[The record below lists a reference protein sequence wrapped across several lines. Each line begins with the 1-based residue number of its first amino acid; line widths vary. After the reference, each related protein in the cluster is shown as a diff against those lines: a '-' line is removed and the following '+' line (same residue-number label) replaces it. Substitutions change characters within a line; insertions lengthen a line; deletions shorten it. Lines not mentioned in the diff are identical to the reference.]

1 MKRCFGERFN
11 VSVMIDGRVV
21 KGEITVKTGEP
32 PQNCRMSLTPIHWRN
47 TAGQVLL
54 KVVLQDGKLYKMS
67 VVQNRIAAEYE
78 SVQ

>member
-32 PQNCRMSLTPIHWRN
+32 PQNCRMSLTPDTLEKYRGSGTIKGSS
-47 TAGQVLL
+47 AGRQIV
-54 KVVLQDGKLYKMS
+54 
-67 VVQNRIAAEYE
+67 
-78 SVQ
+78 